1 MDKLFRDQGSI
12 NKTRVIPITF
22 SLVLLLLALPSLHI
36 PIAHGATYVPGV
48 KIGDWVDYGQLS
60 FQGNGNS
67 FNVQDFI
74 HTIDLNSTV
83 TDVHGNNVTLLQT
96 AKFDNGTDPRSVVL
110 QGDLATGR
118 GNLTFALIAKGLTAG
133 DPVTQTPPILGGLG
147 AFASVIN
154 ETVTRQYAGALRTVN
169 VGIQEPSLPGVT
181 LRSTAYWDA
190 QTGFALE
197 LSLHSFI
204 PAGILSPS
212 SPSSS
217 IDIHLKATSTNIWTP
232 STNPDFG
239 LDIAPPSSFVLFQGS
254 FDTFSVNLTSFGSF
268 TGTVNLQAQVS
279 QTNSSVANPP
289 TLSITPLSVSL
300 GLGESAQSPLQVSAD
315 TLTNLGLYIL
325 TVNATSGSLRQ
336 DAIFTV
342 EVVPPD
348 FALLPTAV
356 ILSVPQGTT
365 VSTTLTVKALGAFSG
380 PVLLSQFI
388 FSSSLQLSL
397 NTTSVGLSP
406 GQTVNVQLN
415 ATAPSDLA
423 STTYF
428 GTVMAISGSQ
438 SHFAYLI
445 IDVVHVS
452 PPSIA
457 IVSVSP
463 NPANTGAS
471 VTLSFSVLSLVDVTG
486 ISVNW
491 GDNTT
496 TDNLVAT
503 ATSYTHVYAT
513 TGAAKSDTFT
523 ITINATNVAGI
534 GTSTFFEVVTDR
546 LPTTSITGVLPTSVY
561 VGQTFTL
568 NFAAADA
575 DGTIASANIDWG
587 DGTNTALGGATTQA
601 PHSYTSF
608 GTFTINVTTTDNS
621 GNTAF
626 ATYTMTIPQ
635 PDFTVA
641 STTPS
646 STTTGQA
653 ASSTITITANS
664 GFTGTIDLS
673 VTTQPSG
680 PTCTATPSS
689 ITQAQTA
696 TVSCSS
702 TTAGTYTITVT
713 ATSGS
718 TSHQS
723 TASMTF
729 TEPASPA
736 SPQPTILGLAPV
748 IFYGLIGVLVAAIV
762 GGIAVMFR
770 RKNP

>member
-12 NKTRVIPITF
+12 NKTRVIPITL
-22 SLVLLLLALPSLHI
+22 SLVLLLFALPSLHI
-36 PIAHGATYVPGV
+36 PIAHAATYLTGMSVGE
-48 KIGDWVDYGQLS
+48 WVDYGQLS

-67 FNVQDFI
+67 FNVEAFS
-74 HTIDLNSTV
+74 HVIDLNSTV
-83 TDVHGNNVTLLQT
+83 TNVDGNNVTLLQT
-96 AKFDNGTDPRSVVL
+96 ARFDNKTAPRSVVL
-110 QGDLATGR
+110 QGDVATGK
-118 GNLTFALIAKGLTAG
+118 GNLTFALIGGGLTAG
-133 DPVTQTPPILGGLG
+133 DPVTEIPPILGFGG
-147 AFASVIN
+147 FPSVIN
-154 ETVTRQYAGALRTVN
+154 ETVARYYAGAVRSVN

-190 QTGFALE
+190 QSGFALE
-197 LSLHSFI
+197 LSLYSFI
-204 PAGILSPS
+204 PAGILSLS

-217 IDIHLKATSTNIWTP
+217 ITIHLEATSTNIWPP
-232 STNPDFG
+232 STTPDFS
-239 LDIAPPSSFVLFQGS
+239 LELTPFSSFVLYQGS
-254 FDTFSVNLTSFGSF
+254 SDIFNVNLTSFGSF
-268 TGTVNLQAQVS
+268 SGTVNLQTHVS
-279 QTNSSVANPP
+279 QTNSSVIYQP
-289 TLSITPLSVSL
+289 TLSITPSSL
-300 GLGESAQSPLQVSAD
+300 TLASGQSAQSSLEISAT
-315 TLTNLGLYIL
+315 TLTNLGVYLF
-325 TVNATSGSLRQ
+325 TVNATSGSMRQ

-365 VSTTLTVKALGAFSG
+365 VSTTMTVKALGAFSG
-380 PVLLSQFI
+380 SVLLSQFV
-388 FSSSLQLSL
+388 FQPSLQISL
-397 NTTSVGLSP
+397 NTTSVILSP

-415 ATAPSDLA
+415 ATAASDLA

-463 NPANTGAS
+463 NPASTGAS
-471 VTLSFSVLSLVDVTG
+471 VTLSFSVYSLVDVTS

-496 TDNLVAT
+496 TDNLAAT
-503 ATSYTHVYAT
+503 ATSDTHVYAT
-513 TGAAKSDTFT
+513 TGTAKSDTFT

-568 NFAAADA
+568 NFAAAEA
-575 DGTIASANIDWG
+575 DGTIGSPSIDWG
-587 DGTNTALGGATTQA
+587 DGTNTALGGTATQA
-601 PHSYTSF
+601 THSYASS

-626 ATYTMTIPQ
+626 ATYTMIIPR

-641 STTPS
+641 STSPS

-653 ASSTITITANS
+653 ASSTITITPSA
-664 GFTGTIDLS
+664 GFTGTINLS
-673 VTTQPSG
+673 ITTQPSG
-680 PTCTATPSS
+680 PSCTATPGS

-702 TTAGTYTITVT
+702 TTAGTYAITVT

-729 TEPASPA
+729 TEPVSPA

-748 IFYGLIGVLVAAIV
+748 IFYVLIGVLVLVVITGV
-762 GGIAVMFR
+762 AVVIR
-770 RKNP
+770 RKST

>member
-1 MDKLFRDQGSI
+1 MDTLFSDQGSM
-12 NKTRVIPITF
+12 NKTRVIPITL
-22 SLVLLLLALPSLHI
+22 SLVLLLFALPSVHF
-36 PIAHGATYVPGV
+36 PIAHGATYTPGV
-48 KIGDWVDYGQLS
+48 SMGDWVDYGQVS
-60 FQGNGNS
+60 FQGDGND
-67 FNVQDFI
+67 FNVQAFI
-74 HTIDLNSTV
+74 HVIDLNSTV
-83 TDVHGNNVTLLQT
+83 TNVDGNNVTLLQT
-96 AKFDNGTDPRSVVL
+96 ATFDNQTAPRSVVL

-118 GNLTFALIAKGLTAG
+118 GNLTFALIAGGLTAG
-133 DPVTQTPPILGGLG
+133 DPVTQTPAILDGFG

-154 ETVTRQYAGALRTVN
+154 ETVTRQYAGALRVVN

-239 LDIAPPSSFVLFQGS
+239 LDIAPPSSFVLYQGS
-254 FDTFSVNLTSFGSF
+254 FDTFSVNLTSFRSF
-268 TGTVNLQAQVS
+268 SGTVNLQTQVS
-279 QTNSSVANPP
+279 QTNSSAANPP
-289 TLSITPLSVSL
+289 TLSITPLSINL
-300 GLGESAQSPLQVSAD
+300 GPGQSAQSSLQVSAD
-315 TLTNLGLYIL
+315 TLTDLGLYIL
-325 TVNATSGSLRQ
+325 TVNATSSSLRQ

-356 ILSVPQGTT
+356 IVSVPQGTT
-365 VSTTLTVKALGAFSG
+365 VSTTMTVKALGAFSG
-380 PVLLSQFI
+380 PVLLSQFV
-388 FSSSLQLSL
+388 FQPGLQISL
-397 NTTSVGLSP
+397 NTTSVILSP
-406 GQTVNVQLN
+406 GRDVNVQLN
-415 ATAPSDLA
+415 ATAASDLA

-463 NPANTGAS
+463 NPASTGAS

-491 GDNTT
+491 GDSTT
-496 TDNLVAT
+496 NDNLPAT
-503 ATSYTHVYAT
+503 ATSDTHGYAT
-513 TGAAKSDTFT
+513 TGTAKSATFT
-523 ITINATNVAGI
+523 ITINATNVAGT
-534 GTSTFFEVVTDR
+534 GTSTFLEVVTDR

-575 DGTIASANIDWG
+575 DGTIASGSIDWG
-587 DGTNTALGGATTQA
+587 DGTNTALGGTATQA
-601 PHSYTSF
+601 PHSYASS

-626 ATYTMTIPQ
+626 ATYTMIIPR

-641 STTPS
+641 STSPS

-653 ASSTITITANS
+653 ASSTITITPNS
-664 GFTGTIDLS
+664 GFTGTINLS
-673 VTTQPSG
+673 ITTQPSG
-680 PTCTATPSS
+680 PSCTATPSS

-718 TSHQS
+718 TSHRS

-729 TEPASPA
+729 TEPVSPA
-736 SPQPTILGLAPV
+736 RPQPTILGLAPV